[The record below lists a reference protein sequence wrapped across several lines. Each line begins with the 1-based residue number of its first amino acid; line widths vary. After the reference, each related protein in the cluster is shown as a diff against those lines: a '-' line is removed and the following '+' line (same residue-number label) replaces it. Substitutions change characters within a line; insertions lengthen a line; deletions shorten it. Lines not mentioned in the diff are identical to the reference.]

1 MIPTASH
8 GAFAFCHLLFSVFV
22 NTENMLSILN
32 EQADVTFQSYK
43 ELEIL
48 PYVIQKI
55 TRFALISLE

>member
-22 NTENMLSILN
+22 NTCMLSILN

-55 TRFALISLE
+55 TMFALTSLE